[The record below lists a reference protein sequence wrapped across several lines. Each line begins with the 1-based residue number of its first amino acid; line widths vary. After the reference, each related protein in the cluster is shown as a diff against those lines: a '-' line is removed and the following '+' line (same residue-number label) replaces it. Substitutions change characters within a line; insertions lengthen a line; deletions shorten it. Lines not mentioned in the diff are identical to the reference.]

1 MSTAE
6 DARRAITQL
15 HGMSRWG
22 GNITVKL
29 ASGAS
34 DKVLDT
40 ITAEAQEPSDDI
52 EEVIRTT
59 TRASRNVLAIVLL
72 PHMSAAFIALQS
84 AIGGDRIVDPVPSTC
99 SIEHCFAKNPL

>member
-29 ASGAS
+29 VSGAS

-40 ITAEAQEPSDDI
+40 ITAEAQEPSEDI
-52 EEVIRTT
+52 EEGY
-59 TRASRNVLAIVLL
+59 SNYD
-72 PHMSAAFIALQS
+72 SGIAEC
-84 AIGGDRIVDPVPSTC
+84 ARDCAPS
-99 SIEHCFAKNPL
+99 SYERGFYSFAKCNWW